1 MDALVSV
8 IDLPEFDPEAPAMK
22 PKPRETF
29 GISFAALR
37 HKEFPPIR
45 WIVPDI
51 LPEGCSILASRPKLG
66 KSWLAL
72 DIGIA
77 VARGGYVLGDKKCVE
92 GDVLYLALEDNE
104 RRLKSRGMKLLG
116 LTEWPERL
124 SVATEWPRADQGG
137 IAKIERWA
145 KTVADP
151 RLVVV
156 DVLAAFRAPASE
168 KKSAYSTDYDAVA
181 ELRDLANRMGFA
193 VLVIHHTR
201 KGAANDPGDTVSGT
215 LGLTGAADATFVLDR
230 SAEKGSTL
238 YARGRDI
245 TEMDLAL
252 DWSQDACRWSIKG
265 ETAEVTRSDQRAE
278 IIEAIEEHGEPMT
291 PREIADETEMRSGNV
306 RRLLGKMVKDGQLVK
321 LKGSRYG
328 LPGNNDTCGNT
339 GNSGNTSDGTSSQT
353 HEHADFEEDEDDEAD

>member
-8 IDLPEFDPEAPAMK
+8 AEITRTKQTKSAPVEA
-22 PKPRETF
+22 F

-37 HKEFPPIR
+37 HKMFPPIR
-45 WIVPDI
+45 WIVPEI
-51 LPEGCSILASRPKLG
+51 FPEGCSILASRPKLG
-66 KSWLAL
+66 KSWFAL
-72 DIGIA
+72 DIAIA
-77 VARGGYVLGDKKCVE
+77 VARGGFVLGDKKCVE

-104 RRLKSRGMKLLG
+104 RRLKSRGIKLLG
-116 LTEWPERL
+116 LTDWPVRL

-156 DVLAAFRAPASE
+156 DVLAAFRAPASD
-168 KKSAYSTDYDAVA
+168 KKSAYATDYDAVA
-181 ELRDLANRMGFA
+181 ELRDMANRVGFA

-265 ETAEVTRSDQRAE
+265 TTAEVIRSDQRSE
-278 IIEAIEEHGEPMT
+278 IIDAIEEHGEPMT
-291 PREIADETEMRSGNV
+291 PKEVSLHTGMKANNV
-306 RRLLGKMVKDGQLVK
+306 WRLLGKMVCDGQLVK
-321 LKGSRYG
+321 HKGSRYG
-328 LPGNNDTCGNT
+328 IAGTGDTT
-339 GNSGNTSDGTSSQT
+339 GKGGKGGKDREQT
-353 HEHADFEEDEDDEAD
+353 DEFEEDEDEEA